1 MEKSESRP
9 TILALESIEE
19 CDIDLTGP
27 KALGIAKLM
36 KLGLP
41 VPGGFCVTTEA
52 CGRHL
57 EKCRTAELLASLSGH
72 DIHETLGRIRD
83 RIINE
88 PLERE
93 VEAGIRDRFDAL
105 GSPLVAVRSSAVRED
120 QSARSFAGLY
130 DTFLGI
136 GSAELCM
143 ERVRKCW
150 ASLYTERVFRY
161 LDSVACSEMS
171 LMAVIVQRLVRADS
185 SGVMFSGAA
194 ADGGDERVVIE
205 SCFGLGEALVS
216 GRVAP
221 DRFVVLKRNL
231 EIVEKHISNKSIV
244 ISAGPDGAKELHR
257 LSPPLSTKASLD
269 AGTVVKLC
277 RLAFK
282 ADSLFSGGK
291 DIEWAIEGGSI
302 SFLQCR
308 PVTAG
313 FDGAAPI
320 RIFSS
325 ANLGEVFPDPVTPLT
340 RSIAVKLM
348 ALPFLESLRRL
359 GVDFGEPE
367 IISVIDGR
375 FYYEIT
381 ALRSVMD
388 SLPGNQADS
397 IGAIM
402 GGHQEKL
409 VGRILARIGRK
420 RIKPVIDIP
429 RLLVNYPRMLLTM
442 MTSAARRVDRVI
454 EELNSLSRK
463 VAGENPDSL
472 SGSQILGLL
481 EHIDIAMRNSVP
493 DGAAAVSGGLPG
505 FQGLRAVC
513 RKWLDDMDGSLANR
527 LLAASGR
534 VESADPGI
542 ALSEMASLIHGS
554 EKLEELVRK
563 EESFASLKRAVGD
576 MPESAELLSRWDDFM
591 ERHGHHGRGEFELA
605 NIRWSDDPD
614 YVLSLVKGYLERIE
628 GDDALALY
636 RKRGSE
642 RRKLVEDCRSRLR
655 NPLKRKIFDLLLGK
669 AAHGLSLRERYKSEV
684 IRQIAF
690 MRMLCRALGR
700 NLAGRGVLDSADDI
714 FFLEAGELRAVESGN
729 ALFDVKG
736 TVAGRRSEYDRNRE
750 LKPYPV
756 IVDSDGRMS
765 RIPYDIC
772 DSDVMT
778 GLGVSP
784 GAASGPARVITPG
797 DEDIRILPGE
807 ILVIPYAD
815 PGWSPYFFA
824 SAGIVIDMGGMLSHA
839 SIIAREYGIPTVV
852 NVGPATE
859 IIRTGQLVEVDGDLG
874 IVTIRGKGGR
884 ETG

>member
-9 TILALESIEE
+9 AVLALESIEE
-19 CDIDLTGP
+19 KDIDLAGP
-27 KALGIAKLM
+27 KALGIARLM

-41 VPGGFCVTTEA
+41 VPGGFCVTTGA

-57 EKCRTAELLASLSGH
+57 EKCGTAGMLASLSGQ
-72 DIHETLGRIRD
+72 DINETLGRIRD

-88 PLERE
+88 PLEPE
-93 VEAGIRDRFDAL
+93 VEAEIRERFDAL
-105 GSPLVAVRSSAVRED
+105 GSTLVAVRSSAVRED

-136 GSAELCM
+136 VSSELCM
-143 ERVRKCW
+143 ESVRKCW
-150 ASLYTERVFRY
+150 ASLFTERVFRY
-161 LDSVACSEMS
+161 LGSNDRSEMS
-171 LMAVIVQRLVRADS
+171 LMAVIVQKLVRADS
-185 SGVMFSGAA
+185 SGVMFSGSA
-194 ADGGDERVVIE
+194 ADGGEERIVIE

-231 EIVEKHISNKSIV
+231 EIVEKHISDKSIV
-244 ISAGPDGAKELHR
+244 ISAGPDGAKEQHR
-257 LSPPLSTKASLD
+257 LSPQFSKKASLD
-269 AGTVVKLC
+269 SGSVIKLC
-277 RLAFK
+277 GLALK
-282 ADSLFSGGK
+282 TEELFSGGK

-302 SFLQCR
+302 FLLQCR

-367 IISVIDGR
+367 ILSVIDGR

-381 ALRSVMD
+381 ALKAVMD

-397 IGAIM
+397 IGGIM

-409 VGRILARIGRK
+409 VGRMLARLDRK
-420 RIKPVIDIP
+420 KIKPVIDLPKLLLKYP
-429 RLLVNYPRMLLTM
+429 RLLLAM

-463 VAGENPDSL
+463 VSREDPDSL
-472 SGSQILGLL
+472 SGSQILELL
-481 EHIDIAMRNSVP
+481 EHIDLAMGSSVP

-513 RKWLDDMDGSLANR
+513 RNWLDDRDGSLANR

-554 EKLEELVRK
+554 ERLEELVRK
-563 EESFASLKRAVGD
+563 EVSFASLK
-576 MPESAELLSRWDDFM
+576 SAMRDLPGSGELRSRWDDFM

-605 NIRWSDDPD
+605 NARWSDDPD

-628 GDDALALY
+628 GDDALAVY
-636 RKRGSE
+636 RRRGSE
-642 RRKLVEDCRSRLR
+642 RMKLVEDCRSRLR
-655 NPLKRKIFDLLLGK
+655 NPLKRVIFDLLLGK
-669 AAHGLSLRERYKSEV
+669 AAQGLSLRERYKSEV

-690 MRMLCRALGR
+690 MRMICRALGR
-700 NLAGRGVLDSADDI
+700 NLAGRGILDSADDI
-714 FFLEAGELRAVESGN
+714 FFLEAGELRAVESAN
-729 ALFDVKG
+729 ALFDVKE
-736 TVAGRRSEYDRNRE
+736 TVAGRRSEYERNRE
-750 LKPYPV
+750 LKPFPV
-756 IVDSDGRMS
+756 IVDSGGRMS
-765 RIPYDIC
+765 RIPYNIC
-772 DSDVMT
+772 DSEVMT
-778 GLGVSP
+778 GMGVCP
-784 GAASGPARVITPG
+784 GAASGPARVIKPG
-797 DEDIRILPGE
+797 DGDIRVLPGE

-874 IVTIRGKGGR
+874 IVTIRGKAR
-884 ETG
+884 DD